1 MFFHQN
7 SHMARDRSRTA
18 WRTLALAGAAILSV
32 ASLTGAAAANAAP
45 ATSTSFSFLSGSA
58 TFRVGGH
65 AWRVSVLNFSDIRS
79 TAIEIDTGHENDQW
93 SFPSSPSLLTVNQR
107 TGNATFN
114 AHNSFAPVAF
124 VTLKFT
130 ATKRHKASC
139 TSGSET
145 DFSGSVSGSLTLI
158 ANNKGLKFKSAHA
171 QFTGGSLSIDHGC
184 VPPTAPLPCG
194 PGVWSIGSPTVN
206 AAGTASGVPG
216 QRTFV
221 ASVFE
226 HVNLKA
232 PKRASID
239 IGVAASSNKPVFN
252 STKKTLQV
260 SARGVIS
267 GSALFKASGPPFVS
281 ISKCVLGGKHFK
293 ATDTS
298 YTASFTSPR
307 GGVFQTRTIVAGL
320 LKAPRSGLSFFDIIT
335 FKRA

>member
-7 SHMARDRSRTA
+7 SHMARDRSRTVS
-18 WRTLALAGAAILSV
+18 RSLAVAGAAVLSA
-32 ASLTGAAAANAAP
+32 ASLSGAAAANAAP
-45 ATSTSFSFLSGSA
+45 ATSTSFTFFSGNA

-65 AWRVSVLNFSDIRS
+65 AWRVSVFNFSDLRS
-79 TAIEIDTGHENDQW
+79 TAIGIDTGHENDQW
-93 SFPSSPSLLTVNQR
+93 TFNSSPSLLTVNQR
-107 TGNATFN
+107 TGDATFN

-130 ATKRHKASC
+130 TTKRHKASC

-158 ANNKGLKFKSAHA
+158 ANRGLTFKSAHA

-194 PGVWSIGSPTVN
+194 PGIWSIGSPTVN
-206 AAGTASGVPG
+206 ASGTASGLPG

-226 HVNLKA
+226 HVHLKT
-232 PKRASID
+232 PKGATID

-260 SARGVIS
+260 SARGLIS
-267 GSALFKASGPPFVS
+267 GSALFKASGPPAVS
-281 ISKCVLGGKHFK
+281 TSNCVQGGNHFK
-293 ATDTS
+293 ARDAFFSATF
-298 YTASFTSPR
+298 ASPR
-307 GGVFQTRTIVAGL
+307 GGEFQTRSIVAGL
-320 LKAPRSGLSFFDIIT
+320 LKAPRSGVSFFDIMT
-335 FKRA
+335 FKRV